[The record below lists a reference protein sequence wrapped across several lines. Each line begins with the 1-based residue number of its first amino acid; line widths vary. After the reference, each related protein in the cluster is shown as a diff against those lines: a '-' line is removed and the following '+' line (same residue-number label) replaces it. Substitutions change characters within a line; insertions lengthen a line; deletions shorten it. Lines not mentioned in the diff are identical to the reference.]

1 MKSKA
6 TSLLLMLLLFP
17 VMSVMA
23 QTSTVKG
30 TVTDTSGEPLIG
42 VSVIVEGTSFGTQT
56 NFDGEFTIKAN
67 PGDMLKFNYIGY
79 RSVSMAAPASGD
91 INLVMEEE
99 ATALDEV
106 VVTALGIKREQKALS
121 YNVQTVKG
129 DAFTSNKDANFIN
142 SLAGKVAGVNISSS
156 SAGSGSAARVIMRGT
171 KSLTGNDNA
180 LYVIDG
186 IPMFD
191 VNTGDENGGTMTKQP
206 GSSSVADINPDDIES
221 MSVLSGPSAAALYG
235 SAAASG
241 VILITTKKGVEGRAK
256 VTYSNTTQF
265 HKAWMTPKFQNTY
278 GNKPGEFASWG
289 SKLDTPTDYD
299 PLDFFQTGVT
309 EINALTLTVGTEK
322 NQTYASAA
330 VTNAPG
336 IMPES
341 DYTRYNF
348 SIRNTT
354 KFFNDKLTLDLGAS
368 YIIQNNKNFVGSGEY
383 FSPIPALW
391 LFPRGDDFNEVRM
404 FERFDPSR
412 NLMTQYWEQ
421 KYPSSLFTMQNPY
434 WTQKRMSR
442 EARKQRY
449 MFNASLKYDILPWLY
464 VIGRVRVDNANTI
477 YEGKFNASTI
487 MKLSGGSDKGKYDKT
502 RTLDRSTY
510 ADVMASMN
518 KNFVDNRLN
527 VNVQIGAS
535 INDMLEESDH
545 IEGGLSMIPNFFA
558 LGNINPAAAKTSDAE
573 WHDQTQS
580 IFASAELGWDS
591 QYYLT
596 LTGRND
602 WASMLAFTDKMSYF
616 YPSVGGSWLISETF
630 RDKLPQAISFLKVR
644 GSWAEVASSPSRY
657 LTRLQYVYD
666 EQTGQYKWPSKHY
679 NPNLKPEN
687 TKSWEVGLSAK
698 FLNNTIGLEF
708 TYYNANT
715 FNQTFE
721 IPASA
726 SSGYEKNL
734 IQTGNIRNRGIEAA
748 LTYQNQWGNWRL
760 NTGLTYS
767 MNQNKVIELAN
778 GALDPETGLPIEM
791 EYFSANGCL
800 GMAGGPSI
808 RLYEGGTMGDIYSNQ
823 RLRQSGNGYV
833 WKDPQTGKLA
843 IEQTDYFKV
852 GSLLPKFHMG
862 WTGTLGWKDLAVS
875 WAVTGRFGGQVI
887 SDTQAV
893 LDRYGVSQ
901 VTADARNAGGVA
913 IPGNGL
919 VDAQNYYETISQMP
933 GTYYV
938 YDATNVR
945 LADLTISYTLPRTM
959 LKNIADVTLS
969 LTGKNLWM
977 IYCKAPFDPES
988 TSSTTNNFYQGI
1000 DYFQQPSL
1008 RTYGFNVKFTF

>member
-1 MKSKA
+1 MKSKV

-17 VMSVMA
+17 VISVMA
-23 QTSTVKG
+23 QSSTVKG
-30 TVTDTSGEPLIG
+30 IVTDTSGEPLIG
-42 VSVIVEGTSFGTQT
+42 VSVIVKGTSFGAQT
-56 NFDGEFTIKAN
+56 NIDGEFSLKAKQ
-67 PGDMLKFNYIGY
+67 GDVLKFTYIGF
-79 RSVSMAAPASGD
+79 RTVELTVPANGKV
-91 INLVMEEE
+91 NLVMEEE

-121 YNVQTVKG
+121 YNVQTLKG
-129 DAFTSNKDANFIN
+129 DAFTANKDANFIN
-142 SLAGKVAGVNISSS
+142 SLTGKVAGVNISSS

-191 VNTGDENGGTMTKQP
+191 VNTGSEDGGTMSKQP

-241 VILITTKKGVEGRAK
+241 VILITTKKGSEGRAK
-256 VTYSNTTQF
+256 ITYSNTTQF
-265 HKAWMTPKFQNTY
+265 QKAWMTPKFQNTY
-278 GNKPGEFASWG
+278 GNAPGEFTSWG
-289 SKLDTPTDYD
+289 AKLDTPSDYD

-309 EINALTLTVGTEK
+309 EINALTLTVGNEK

-336 IMPES
+336 ITPES
-341 DYTRYNF
+341 EYNRYNF
-348 SIRNTT
+348 TIRNTT
-354 KFFNDKLTLDLGAS
+354 KFMNDKLTLDLGAS

-391 LFPRGDDFNEVRM
+391 LFPRGEDFNEVRM

-412 NLMTQYWEQ
+412 NLMTQYWEE
-421 KYPSSLFTMQNPY
+421 KYPTSFTMQNPY

-464 VIGRVRVDNANTI
+464 VIGRVRVDNSNTI
-477 YEGKFNASTI
+477 YEGKYNASTI
-487 MKLSGGSDKGKYDKT
+487 MTLAGSTKGKYDKT

-518 KNFVDNRLN
+518 KNFINNRLN
-527 VNVQIGAS
+527 VNVQFGAS
-535 INDMLEESDH
+535 INDMLEEKDH
-545 IEGGLSMIPNFFA
+545 IEGGLNTIPNFFA
-558 LGNINPAAAKTSDAE
+558 LGNIDPSAAKTSDAE

-596 LTGRND
+596 VTGRND
-602 WASMLAFTDKMSYF
+602 WTSMLAFTDKMSYF
-616 YPSVGGSWLISETF
+616 YPSVGGSWIISETF

-666 EQTGQYKWPSKHY
+666 EQTGQYQWPSKHY
-679 NPNLKPEN
+679 NQNLKPEN
-687 TKSWEVGLSAK
+687 TRSWEIGLSSK
-698 FLNNTIGLEF
+698 FLNNTIGFEF
-708 TYYNANT
+708 TYYHANT

-726 SSGYEKNL
+726 SSGYSTNL

-748 LTYQNQWGNWRL
+748 VTYQNQWGDWRF
-760 NTGLTYS
+760 NTGVTYS
-767 MNQNKVIELAN
+767 LNQNKVIELAN

-791 EYFSANGCL
+791 EYFAASNCL

-833 WKDPQTGKLA
+833 WKDPTTGKLA

-852 GSLLPKFHMG
+852 GSVLPKFNMG
-862 WTGTLGWKDLAVS
+862 WTGTIGWKDLSVS

-901 VTADARNAGGVA
+901 VTADARDAGGVA
-913 IPGNGL
+913 IPGNGT

-945 LADLTISYTLPRTM
+945 LADLTVSYTLPRTM
-959 LKNIADVTLS
+959 LKNIADVTIS

-988 TSSTTNNFYQGI
+988 TSSTTNNFYQGV

>member
-1 MKSKA
+1 
-6 TSLLLMLLLFP
+6 MLLLFP

-23 QTSTVKG
+23 QNITVKG

-42 VSVIVEGTSFGTQT
+42 VSVIVAGSGQGAST
-56 NFDGEFTIKAN
+56 NIDGEFTLKAKQ
-67 PGDMLKFNYIGY
+67 GDVLKFSYIGY
-79 RSVSMAAPASGD
+79 RPVQLNVPADGKVD
-91 INLVMEEE
+91 LVMEEE

-121 YNVQTVKG
+121 YNVQTLKG

-142 SLAGKVAGVNISSS
+142 SLAGKVAGVNISSG

-191 VNTGDENGGTMTKQP
+191 VNTGDEDGGTMAKQP

-241 VILITTKKGVEGRAK
+241 VILITTKKGEEGRAK
-256 VTYSNTTQF
+256 LTYSNTTQF
-265 HKAWMTPKFQNTY
+265 SNVWMTPKFQNIY
-278 GNKPGEFASWG
+278 GNVEGEHSSWG
-289 SKLDTPTDYD
+289 KKLDTPTSYD
-299 PLDFFQTGVT
+299 PLDFFQTGLT
-309 EINALTLTVGTEK
+309 EINALTFTVGNEK
-322 NQTYASAA
+322 NQTFASAA

-336 IMPES
+336 VMPES
-341 DYTRYNF
+341 DYNRYNF

-354 KFFNDKLTLDLGAS
+354 KFLNDKLTLDLGAS

-383 FSPIPALW
+383 FNPLASLY
-391 LFPRGDDFNEVRM
+391 LFPRGENFDDVRM
-404 FERFDPSR
+404 FERWDPSR
-412 NLMTQYWEQ
+412 NIYTQYWNQ
-421 KYPSSLFTMQNPY
+421 KYSEAFTMQNPY
-434 WTQKRMSR
+434 WTQKRMNR

-449 MFNASLKYDILPWLY
+449 MFNGSLKYDILPWLY
-464 VIGRVRVDNANTI
+464 VVGRVRVDNANTV
-477 YEGKFNASTI
+477 YEEKFNATTI
-487 MKLSGGSDKGKYDKT
+487 MTLAGSDKGMYGKT
-502 RTLDRSTY
+502 RTMDRSIY

-518 KNFVDNRLN
+518 KNFINNRLN
-527 VNVQIGAS
+527 LNAQLGAS
-535 INDMLEESDH
+535 INDMREEG
-545 IEGGLSMIPNFFA
+545 ETFTGGLFQIPNFFA
-558 LGNINPAAAKTSDAE
+558 YGNINPTNNKVNETV

-580 IFASAELGWDS
+580 IFASVELGWDS

-596 LTGRND
+596 VTGRND
-602 WASMLAFTDKMSYF
+602 WSSMLAFTDNISYF

-630 RDKLPQAISFLKVR
+630 REQLPQAISFLKVR

-657 LTRLQYVYD
+657 LTRMQYVYND
-666 EQTGQYKWPSKHY
+666 QTKQYEWPSKHY

-687 TKSWEVGLSAK
+687 TRSYEIGLSAK

-726 SSGYEKNL
+726 SSGYKTNL

-748 LTYQNQWGNWRL
+748 VNYNNQWGDWRF
-760 NTGLTYS
+760 NTGITYS
-767 MNQNKVIELAN
+767 LNRNKVISLAN

-791 EYFSANGCL
+791 EYFAATGCL
-800 GMAGGPSI
+800 GMSGGPAI
-808 RLYEGGTMGDIYSNQ
+808 RLYEGGSMGDLYSNQ
-823 RLRQSGNGYV
+823 RLRQSANGYV
-833 WKDPQTGKLA
+833 WKDPQTGKVAL
-843 IEQTDYFKV
+843 ETVDYFKV
-852 GSLLPKFHMG
+852 GSLLPKFNMG
-862 WTGTLGWKDLAVS
+862 WTGNLGWKNLNLS
-875 WAVTGRFGGQVI
+875 WAVTGRFGGNVI

-893 LDRYGVSQ
+893 LDRYGVSETSAQ
-901 VTADARNAGGVA
+901 ARLNGGVA
-913 IPGNGL
+913 IPGNGM
-919 VDAQNYYETISQMP
+919 VDAQNYYETVSQAP

-938 YDATNVR
+938 YDATNIR
-945 LADLTISYTLPRTM
+945 LADLTVSYTLPRTM

-969 LTGKNLWM
+969 LTGKNLWV

-988 TSSTTNNFYQGI
+988 TSSTTNNFYQGV
-1000 DYFQQPSL
+1000 DYFQQPSI

>member
-1 MKSKA
+1 MKSKV

-17 VMSVMA
+17 VLSVMA
-23 QTSTVKG
+23 QNGTVKG
-30 TVTDTSGEPLIG
+30 TVTDTSGDPLIG
-42 VSVIVEGTSFGTQT
+42 VSVIVEGTPVGTQT
-56 NFDGEFTIKAN
+56 NMDGEFTLKAKT
-67 PGDMLKFNYIGY
+67 GDMLKFTYIGY
-79 RSVSMAAPASGD
+79 RQVNMAVPASGHID
-91 INLVMEEE
+91 LVMEEE
-99 ATALDEV
+99 ATALSEV

-121 YNVQTVKG
+121 YNVQTLKG
-129 DAFTSNKDANFIN
+129 DAFTTNKDANFIN
-142 SLAGKVAGVNISSS
+142 SLAGKVAGVNISSG

-191 VNTGDENGGTMTKQP
+191 VNTGSEEGGTMAKQP

-256 VTYSNTTQF
+256 LTYSNTTQF
-265 HKAWMTPKFQNTY
+265 HNIWMTPKFQNTY

-289 SKLDTPTDYD
+289 AMLETPTSYD

-336 IMPES
+336 VMPES
-341 DYTRYNF
+341 DYNRYNF

-383 FSPIPALW
+383 FNPIPALW
-391 LFPRGDDFNEVRM
+391 LFPRGENFDDVRM

-412 NLMTQYWEQ
+412 NIMTQFWEQ
-421 KYPSSLFTMQNPY
+421 KYPTIFTMQNPY
-434 WTQKRMSR
+434 WTQKRMLR

-464 VIGRVRVDNANTI
+464 VIGRVRVDNANTV
-477 YEGKFNASTI
+477 YEEKYYATTI
-487 MKLSGGSDKGKYDKT
+487 NVLAGSDKGMYAKR
-502 RTLDRSTY
+502 RTLNRSTY

-518 KNFVDNRLN
+518 KNFIDNRLN
-527 VNVQIGAS
+527 LNAQLGAS

-545 IEGGLSMIPNFFA
+545 YEGSLASIPNFFSY
-558 LGNINPAAAKTSDAE
+558 GNISTTQMKRGDAE
-573 WHDQTQS
+573 WHDQVQS
-580 IFASAELGWDS
+580 IFASVELGWDS

-596 LTGRND
+596 VTGRND

-630 RDKLPQAISFLKVR
+630 REQLPQAISFLKVR

-657 LTRLQYVYD
+657 LTRMQYVYND
-666 EQTGQYKWPSKHY
+666 QTNQYEWPSKHY

-687 TKSWEVGLSAK
+687 TKSWEIGLSAK
-698 FLNNTIGLEF
+698 FLNNTIGLDV
-708 TYYNANT
+708 TYYKANT

-726 SSGYEKNL
+726 SSGYKTNL
-734 IQTGNIRNRGIEAA
+734 IQTGNIENRGIEAA
-748 LTYQNQWGNWRL
+748 LTYQNQWGNWRF
-760 NTGLTYS
+760 NTGITYS
-767 MNQNKVIELAN
+767 LNRNKVISLAN

-791 EYFSANGCL
+791 EYFAATNCL
-800 GMAGGPSI
+800 GMGGGPAI
-808 RLYEGGTMGDIYSNQ
+808 RLYEGGTMGDLYSNL

-833 WKDPQTGKLA
+833 WKDPQTGKVQL
-843 IEQTDYFKV
+843 EQVDYFKV

-862 WTGTLGWKDLAVS
+862 WTGTLGWKDLSLS

-901 VTADARNAGGVA
+901 VSADARNAGGVP
-913 IPGNGL
+913 IPGNGTA
-919 VDAQNYYETISQMP
+919 DPQNYYETISGAA

-938 YDATNVR
+938 YNATNVR
-945 LADLTISYTLPRTM
+945 LADLTVSYTFPRTM

-988 TSSTTNNFYQGI
+988 TSSTTNNFYQGV
-1000 DYFQQPSL
+1000 DYFQQPSI